1 MPSKVKKKGRVIG
14 WRAQVRRAGIRK
26 DKLCKTK
33 DEALRMEAEWIE
45 EINQQQNETVMAL
58 DWADSY
64 LDYCQDRY
72 VPATYKAKREAFDYL
87 IKHTGDVPVE
97 DIAAGDMLNM
107 LTTIKQSRTGY
118 TANKVRKDL
127 VAGWNWGR
135 KFIKHWPQS
144 PNPIAQV
151 QQFGY
156 QKQARFVPPMA
167 DAQAVLDAME
177 GQDRTMLMAYL
188 HTGARPDEMFRLRW
202 QDIDF
207 AGSRITLWT
216 RKRQDGSWESDT
228 IPMTK
233 QLREALISH
242 RAGSDGKGHVFTNQG
257 KRYKHRQHWLKYWCG
272 IVGVPRFTIKS
283 IRHLTAS
290 WLYEHGIPVKTIQMI
305 LRHKKATTTDRYLH
319 ELAGAKVD
327 LDSVFEDKKG
337 KVLDMK
343 KAPGVAS
350 TEGF

>member
-1 MPSKVKKKGRVIG
+1 MPSKVKKKGKVVG

-26 DKLCKTK
+26 DRLCKTK
-33 DEALRMEAEWIE
+33 DEALSLESEWIA
-45 EINQQQNETVMAL
+45 EINQQQAGTVMAL
-58 DWADSY
+58 DWADNY

-72 VPATYKAKREAFDYL
+72 VKSTYMGKREAFDFL
-87 IKHTGDVPVE
+87 IRHTGDGPVE
-97 DIAAGDMLNM
+97 NITPGDMLNM
-107 LTTIKQSRTGY
+107 LTTIKQARTGY
-118 TANKVRKDL
+118 TANKIRKDL
-127 VAGWNWGR
+127 VAGWNWG
-135 KFIKHWPQS
+135 KKYIQGWPQV

-156 QKQARFVPPMA
+156 QKQARSVPPMQ
-167 DAQAVLDAME
+167 DVQKVLDAMD

-188 HTGARPDEMFRLRW
+188 HTGARPDEMFRLKW

-216 RKRQDGSWESDT
+216 RKRLDGSWESDI

-233 QLREALISH
+233 QLREALINH
-242 RAGSDGKGHVFTNQG
+242 RAVIDGRGYVFTHNG

-272 IVGVPRFTIKS
+272 IVGVPRFSIKS

-290 WLYEHGIPVKTIQMI
+290 WLYEQGVPVKTIQMI

-319 ELAGAKVD
+319 ELAGTKVD
-327 LDSVFEDKKG
+327 LDSVFETKKSRI
-337 KVLDMK
+337 LEMK
-343 KAPGVAS
+343 KASGGAN
-350 TEGF
+350 TEGL